1 MEQSYKVI
9 SIQSAEAPSGTDSSN
24 WYDYVIEYAGATV
37 VHGCRQ
43 GSLKE
48 VTKAVDDIVGQLNER
63 HGKKSGKA
71 KKT

>member
-1 MEQSYKVI
+1 VI
-9 SIQSAEAPSGTDSSN
+9 AF
-24 WYDYVIEYAGATV
+24 AGATV
-37 VHGCRQ
+37 VKGCRQ

>member
-1 MEQSYKVI
+1 MEQAYRI
-9 SIQSAEAPSGTDSSN
+9 ESIQSAEPPAGTESSN
-24 WYDYVIEYAGATV
+24 WYDYEIAFAGATV
-37 VHGCRQ
+37 VKGCRQ